1 MIIASNFRRLER
13 NTLKGFVTLALEP
26 SGLIIH
32 DCTVHEKGGKAWIG
46 LPAKPQ
52 INRGG
57 AARTDAR
64 SGKQLYTPVLE
75 FKDRTARERFQQV
88 ALGAVRTLI
97 GEDMA

>member
-1 MIIASNFRRLER
+1 MHVARM
-13 NTLKGFVTLALEP
+13 LEP
-26 SGLIIH
+26 YWHIDPCVSG
-32 DCTVHEKGGKAWIG
+32 GGRFSPPPLRKAWIG

-57 AARTDAR
+57 AARTDVR

-88 ALGAVRTLI
+88 ALEAVRALI
-97 GEDMA
+97 GEGMA